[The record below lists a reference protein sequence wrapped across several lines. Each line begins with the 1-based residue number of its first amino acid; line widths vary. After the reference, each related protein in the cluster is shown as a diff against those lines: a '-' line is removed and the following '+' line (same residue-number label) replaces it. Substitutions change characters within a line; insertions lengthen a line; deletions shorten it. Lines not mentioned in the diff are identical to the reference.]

1 MKKIYVGMSSPTG
14 KFEPFAW
21 LIKIVESR
29 PYDHAYI
36 RIQEPVENEYVIFQ
50 ASKEMVNLYNK
61 DIWQSLNTPL
71 KEYEI
76 DITDDQYAVLWNFIF
91 ANLGIP
97 YSLLE
102 DFGILLMK
110 IFGLTKN
117 IFDNGMSAE
126 FCSELC
132 ANVCKILGIQIEE
145 QSSSIDPSMLDS
157 ILSAKGFTCSINPK
171 F

>member
-1 MKKIYVGMSSPTG
+1 MRKIFIGFSSPTG

-21 LIKIVESR
+21 LIKWVESR

-36 RIQEPVENEYVIFQ
+36 RLQEPINNEYFIFQ
-50 ASKEMVNLYNK
+50 ASKEMVNAYNK
-61 DIWQSLNTPL
+61 DIWQSLNASY

-76 DITDDQYAVLWNFIF
+76 DITDEQYAALWLFIF
-91 ANLGIP
+91 ANLGVP

-110 IFGLTKN
+110 IFKLSKN
-117 IFDNGMSAE
+117 PFDNGMSAE

-132 ANVCKILGIQIEE
+132 ANVCKLIGIDISEE
-145 QSSSIDPSMLDS
+145 SSSIDPSALDAL
-157 ILSAKGFTCSINPK
+157 LSTRGFVCTPSPK